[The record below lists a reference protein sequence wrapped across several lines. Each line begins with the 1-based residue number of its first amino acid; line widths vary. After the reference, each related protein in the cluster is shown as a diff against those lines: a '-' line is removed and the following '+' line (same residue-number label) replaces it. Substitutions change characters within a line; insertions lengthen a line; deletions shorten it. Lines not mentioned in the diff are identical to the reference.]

1 MTAPLPPDLSRLG
14 DAFTAAVAR
23 RVRAERRRRIV
34 VAAIAGAL
42 AFAALTPAPLDP
54 SGRGAPAVPAAI
66 ALAPLGC
73 DQPRGAKRALPACES
88 APERPRQYAWRLG
101 P

>member
-1 MTAPLPPDLSRLG
+1 MAAPLPPDLSRLG

-23 RVRAERRRRIV
+23 RVRAERRRRIA
-34 VAAIAGAL
+34 VAAVAGAI
-42 AFAALTPAPLDP
+42 AFAALTPATLDP
-54 SGRGAPAVPAAI
+54 ARRGIPAVPGAI

-73 DQPRGAKRALPACES
+73 DQPRGAKPAQPACES
-88 APERPRQYAWRLG
+88 APERPREYAYRLG

>member
-1 MTAPLPPDLSRLG
+1 MAAPPPPDLSRLG

-34 VAAIAGAL
+34 IASVVGAL
-42 AFAALTPAPLDP
+42 AFAALTPGALDP
-54 SGRGAPAVPAAI
+54 AHREQSAAVEAI

-73 DQPRGAKRALPACES
+73 DQPAGAKRRRASCDAGTEP
-88 APERPRQYAWRLG
+88 PRQYAWRLG